1 MKTSDNRMVNW
12 FMIGVGLGLVAGV
25 LWAPRPGKETRD
37 ELLRSADD
45 GLTYL
50 REESDK
56 IRKTT
61 DSWVTRLQG
70 FFAGALGRDDPRRK
84 AATELSGNLP

>member
-1 MKTSDNRMVNW
+1 MKTSDNRMVNS
-12 FMIGVGLGLVAGV
+12 FMIGVGLGLLAGV
-25 LWAPRPGKETRD
+25 LWAPRPGKETRN
-37 ELLRSADD
+37 ELLRGADD

-70 FFAGALGRDDPRRK
+70 FFCRSAR
-84 AATELSGNLP
+84 SG

>member
-1 MKTSDNRMVNW
+1 MKTSDNRMVNL
-12 FMIGVGLGLVAGV
+12 FVIGVGLGLLAGV

-45 GLTYL
+45 RLTYL

-56 IRKTT
+56 IRKTA

-70 FFAGALGRDDPRRK
+70 FFCRSAR
-84 AATELSGNLP
+84 SG

>member
-1 MKTSDNRMVNW
+1 MKTSDNRMVNS
-12 FMIGVGLGLVAGV
+12 FMIGVGLGLLAGV
-25 LWAPRPGKETRD
+25 LWAPRPGKQTRD

-70 FFAGALGRDDPRRK
+70 FFCRSAR
-84 AATELSGNLP
+84 SG